1 MFFSGLIHVYIL
13 LKNKMICEKKQ
24 EDKVNKLF
32 VFEVLFW
39 YNDFIENE
47 IGIRKCSHLTA

>member
-1 MFFSGLIHVYIL
+1 MKH
-13 LKNKMICEKKQ
+13 
-24 EDKVNKLF
+24 KVGRLQHAWI
-32 VFEVLFW
+32 LFW